1 MELKK
6 IIIKCDPVKLETFCT
21 TKGLINKTK
30 RQHIEKERLFA
41 TGVTDKVF
49 VSEIYQ
55 QLMWLNIQ

>member
-6 IIIKCDPVKLETFCT
+6 KIIKCDPVKRETFCT
-21 TKGLINKTK
+21 TKGIINKTK